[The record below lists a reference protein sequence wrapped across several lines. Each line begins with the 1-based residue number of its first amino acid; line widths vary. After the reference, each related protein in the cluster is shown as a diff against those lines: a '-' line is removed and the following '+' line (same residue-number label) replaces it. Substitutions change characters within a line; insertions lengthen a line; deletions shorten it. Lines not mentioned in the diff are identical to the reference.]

1 MSKSIYMDYA
11 ATSIKRPEAVIQ
23 AVAWAMEFMGNP
35 GRGAGE
41 QSLIASRTVFAARK
55 KLCGLF
61 SAEGPEQVVFTLN
74 GTESLNTA
82 IKGLIK
88 PGDHVVTTCLEHNS
102 VLRPLYLL
110 EQEGATLTVLPF
122 SKGKN
127 TVDAADFQK
136 AFRPN
141 TKLAVCTHASNLT
154 GDLNNIEEIGAVC
167 RKNGVLF
174 LVDAAQTAGVFPINM
189 EKMNIDILSFTGHKS
204 LMGPQG
210 TGGLCVRK
218 GVNIKPIKVGGS
230 GIHSFS
236 KTHPEKLPEALEAG
250 TVNSHG
256 IAGLLAALEFQEKM
270 GRENIFQREK
280 MLTNRLYQG
289 LRTIPGVKIY
299 GEKKEEKAPIVAVN
313 FLDYDSAEV
322 ADELAERYGIQTRAG
337 GHCAPLLHK
346 AYGTEKQGMVRFSLS
361 WQNTEEEVDQVIE
374 AVRQLSR
381 EEGL

>member
-1 MSKSIYMDYA
+1 M
-11 ATSIKRPEAVIQ
+11 
-23 AVAWAMEFMGNP
+23 
-35 GRGAGE
+35 
-41 QSLIASRTVFAARK
+41 
-55 KLCGLF
+55 
-61 SAEGPEQVVFTLN
+61 
-74 GTESLNTA
+74 
-82 IKGLIK
+82 
-88 PGDHVVTTCLEHNS
+88 
-102 VLRPLYLL
+102 
-110 EQEGATLTVLPF
+110 
-122 SKGKN
+122 
-127 TVDAADFQK
+127 
-136 AFRPN
+136 
-141 TKLAVCTHASNLT
+141 
-154 GDLNNIEEIGAVC
+154 
-167 RKNGVLF
+167 F

-361 WQNTEEEVDQVIE
+361 WQNTEEEVDQVI
-374 AVRQLSR
+374 AVSYTHLLSVR
-381 EEGL
+381 

>member
-35 GRGAGE
+35 GRGSGE

-55 KLCGLF
+55 KLCRLF

-122 SKGKN
+122 SRGKN

-136 AFRPN
+136 AFRPK

-154 GDLNNIEEIGAVC
+154 GDLNNIEEIGAAC